1 MAHIGSVFL
10 GDVQRQRIL
19 STSTPPS
26 SPPPPGPSPTQ
37 AFPDF
42 TPTATANVQE
52 NPVEDNEVG
61 KGEVGEVKPA
71 KITPQVAFELR
82 LRLLESIVLGSRDVN
97 TKGRGRGKPLMEE
110 VEDVQKKLG
119 EVVVT
124 SGSESLRW
132 FVDNY
137 DTHAH
142 HLTPS
147 FALSGILPPPSSSS
161 SPINPLYES
170 MSPEEL
176 EAYLAEMDPD
186 IRAADRDLREIALLI
201 DSDSTTLGVPGSGSG
216 SGSGGRDV
224 TAANNLGS
232 YATLQ
237 PRLDKLVEESQECV
251 RRREE
256 LERRVAGVMDRWVT
270 TTDTLSQLFVAYDDT
285 LHDAESTVG
294 RLRRERE
301 ERVKVGLA
309 G

>member
-1 MAHIGSVFL
+1 M
-10 GDVQRQRIL
+10 
-19 STSTPPS
+19 
-26 SPPPPGPSPTQ
+26 
-37 AFPDF
+37 
-42 TPTATANVQE
+42 
-52 NPVEDNEVG
+52 EDNEVG

-97 TKGRGRGKPLMEE
+97 TRGRGRGKPLMEE
-110 VEDVQKKLG
+110 VEDVQRKLG

-124 SGSESLRW
+124 SGSDSLRW
-132 FVDNY
+132 FVDNCTFPLSLLPSLPLILTSTTD

-170 MSPEEL
+170 MSPHEL

-201 DSDSTTLGVPGSGSG
+201 DFDSTTLGVPGSGSG

-270 TTDTLSQLFVAYDDT
+270 TVRSSLPCFYSSFLLSLLFAFNSAFPLTSLPLSSTLLCFPSHLST
-285 LHDAESTVG
+285 LNLYSALLSLSPLHP
-294 RLRRERE
+294 
-301 ERVKVGLA
+301 
-309 G
+309 